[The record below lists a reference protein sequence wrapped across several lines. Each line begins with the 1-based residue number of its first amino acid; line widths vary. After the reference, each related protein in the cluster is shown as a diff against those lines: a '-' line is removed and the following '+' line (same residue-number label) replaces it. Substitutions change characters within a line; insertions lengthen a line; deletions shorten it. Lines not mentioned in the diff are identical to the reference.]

1 MAGILSFLSSLRAHQ
16 LTIHAEQLLVTIA
29 SLFTS
34 MAGKIPFLD
43 GEMSFKQRP
52 ALPGEGQG
60 TVALEAGR
68 VDAKSEPALAS
79 TSHLFS
85 RLDVA
90 ILAIISHNTFFML

>member
-1 MAGILSFLSSLRAHQ
+1 MTVTFFVTDMAG
-16 LTIHAEQLLVTIA
+16 E
-29 SLFTS
+29 
-34 MAGKIPFLD
+34 IPFLD

-60 TVALEAGR
+60 MVALAAGT
-68 VDAKSEPALAS
+68 VGAKSAQPALAS

>member
-1 MAGILSFLSSLRAHQ
+1 MTVTSF
-16 LTIHAEQLLVTIA
+16 VTD
-29 SLFTS
+29 

-68 VDAKSEPALAS
+68 VDAKSELALAS